1 MHCPI
6 LPIIYLR
13 QYNHLLIYDFLSYIV
28 ILFMVIIAK
37 LLTTNKFFDLQSKKS
52 YEQTRKKAIS

>member
-37 LLTTNKFFDLQSKKS
+37 LIVIYNHLEYNIYRL
-52 YEQTRKKAIS
+52 R